1 MSIFVRWRSDEE
13 LLDQVADERLER
25 ACGTLAQCGGSEV
38 NASLDA
44 IESRLEESPT
54 EWGEELAEDL
64 HSFSSGTVRVLFYV
78 IEPAKVVR
86 IVAAIP
92 AIVGEEGMDDG

>member
-1 MSIFVRWRSDEE
+1 MKNYSIKWLTSALNE
-13 LLDQVADERLER
+13 LAELWLNAADR
-25 ACGTLAQCGGSEV
+25 SEV

-64 HSFSSGTVRVLFYV
+64 RSFSSGTVRVLFYV

-86 IVAAIP
+86 VVAAIP